1 MAKSGGK
8 PNVGVIVGVVLV
20 VVVLAGWAFVSLRS
34 NSSSNTAEPTY
45 SATVV
50 GATVVAGKPA
60 KNTVDV
66 YEDFLCPFCGRL
78 ESRDGDKIIQAI
90 DAGDIQVVYHPVA
103 ILNQH
108 TTPTGYSLRAANAG
122 LCSAAAGF
130 FPTYHRK
137 LYAEQPGEGS
147 AGLSNAELIA
157 KAQQLLGKAPPDSFV
172 SCVNSGK
179 YSKTVTN
186 ETLRAASD
194 ATLRA
199 PGEDGFGTPTVM
211 VNGKY
216 ADVSD
221 DSWLTDL
228 TKTAN

>member
-1 MAKSGGK
+1 VAKSGSK

-20 VVVLAGWAFVSLRS
+20 VVVLVGWAYASLHNR
-34 NSSSNTAEPTY
+34 SSSSTPDFA
-45 SATVV
+45 AAVV
-50 GATVVAGKPA
+50 GATVVAGKPV

-66 YEDFLCPFCGRL
+66 YEDLLCPYCGRF
-78 ESRDGDKIIQAI
+78 ETRDGNKMIQAVN
-90 DAGDIQVVYHPVA
+90 DGQIQVVYHSVA

-108 TTPTGYSLRAANAG
+108 TTPTGYSQRAANAVM
-122 LCSAAAGF
+122 CAAASGF

-137 LYAEQPGEGS
+137 LYAEQPLEGS
-147 AGLSNAELIA
+147 AGLTDAELIA
-157 KAQQLLGKAPPDSFV
+157 KAQQLLGQAPPAAFTI
-172 SCVNSGK
+172 CVNSGK
-179 YSKTVTN
+179 YNKTVTN

-199 PGEDGFGTPTVM
+199 PGEKGFGTPTVM

-228 TKTAN
+228 TKAAS